1 MSDARV
7 AIVTGASRG
16 IGRGIAIALGE
27 AGWRVV
33 VNYAGNA
40 AAADETVALVGEAGG
55 QAIAVQG
62 DVANASD
69 RQAIVDT
76 ALEAFGRID
85 CLVNNAGITSPDRG
99 KDLLDQ
105 GEASWDR
112 VMDVNLKG
120 PHFLT
125 QLVARWMVAHPDGG
139 TLRTIVNVSSI
150 SKDAL
155 SIDRAD
161 YCVSKAAVETMT
173 HVWAAR
179 LAGAGIN
186 AYEVCPGVT
195 ESDMTAGAAD
205 KYDAMI
211 HEQGLL
217 PIARWGKPSDVGRAV
232 VMLAEGTLAYSTGE
246 TIRVDGGFGIRRL

>member
-1 MSDARV
+1 MSEARV

-33 VNYAGNA
+33 VNYAGNEA
-40 AAADETVALVGEAGG
+40 AAQEAVALVGETGG
-55 QAIAVQG
+55 EAIAVQG
-62 DVANASD
+62 DVSSASD
-69 RQAIVDT
+69 RQVIVDA
-76 ALEAFGRID
+76 ALDAFGRID
-85 CLVNNAGITSPDRG
+85 ALVNNAGITSPDRG
-99 KDLLDQ
+99 KDLLEQ
-105 GEASWDR
+105 SEASWDR

-125 QLVARWMVAHPDGG
+125 QLVARWMVANPDSG

-150 SKDAL
+150 SKDAV

-161 YCVSKAAVETMT
+161 YCISKAAIGSMT
-173 HVWAAR
+173 RVWAAR
-179 LAGAGIN
+179 LAGDGIN

-195 ESDMTAGAAD
+195 ESDMTADVKG

-232 VMLAEGTLAYSTGE
+232 VMLAEGALAYSTGE
-246 TIRVDGGFGIRRL
+246 TLNVDGGYHIRRL